1 MNEKKLQNWKFKL
14 FSETIQYL
22 VNIDKFDTL
31 KLYCKYYTQNFAN
44 LQNFMFENVNGNF
57 ANTCALKVN
66 LGSKLDDVIGERK
79 EHK

>member
-1 MNEKKLQNWKFKL
+1 MFK
-14 FSETIQYL
+14 
-22 VNIDKFDTL
+22 
-31 KLYCKYYTQNFAN
+31 
-44 LQNFMFENVNGNF
+44 NVNGNF

>member
-1 MNEKKLQNWKFKL
+1 MC
-14 FSETIQYL
+14 T
-22 VNIDKFDTL
+22 KFDTL
-31 KLYCKYYTQNFAN
+31 KLYCKYNTLNFAN
-44 LQNFMFENVNGNF
+44 LQNFMFKSVNGNF